1 MSAER
6 GANDRRIYSLC
17 SSSRSRIRDRQRSC
31 IPNGSGGWLSVLG
44 NQEVQGDDVLSL
56 SVKKVGWV
64 LDILKACK
72 DESASLDKKNESTK
86 NLHTR
91 ICSAHHILNQ
101 ILEAEYKRRENSK

>member
-1 MSAER
+1 
-6 GANDRRIYSLC
+6 L
-17 SSSRSRIRDRQRSC
+17 
-31 IPNGSGGWLSVLG
+31 GG
-44 NQEVQGDDVLSL
+44 QKIQGDDVLSL

-72 DESASLDKKNESTK
+72 DESALLDKKNESTK
-86 NLHTR
+86 SLHTR